1 MATCCARVWLG
12 PWPQITTQV
21 SLRGYNFN
29 LGVPR
34 GRSDSRPTF
43 QVPTTV
49 FTPLEYGC
57 VGLSE
62 EEAVA
67 LHGQEHVEVGDY
79 QQEGLDGRSPQSSS
93 KNWRSSKWATSWG
106 CSWQNTV
113 WGLHRTGVLGSS
125 RNKGSQ
131 KPLAASVCGKALLLW
146 FHSVSTCCP
155 GWSH

>member
-12 PWPQITTQV
+12 PWPQITTHV

-29 LGVPR
+29 LGDPR
-34 GRSDSRPTF
+34 GVSDSRPTF

-79 QQEGLDGRSPQSSS
+79 QQEGLDVRSPQSSS
-93 KNWRSSKWATSWG
+93 MRWRS
-106 CSWQNTV
+106 
-113 WGLHRTGVLGSS
+113 
-125 RNKGSQ
+125 
-131 KPLAASVCGKALLLW
+131 GKQGLLLGLLLAE
-146 FHSVSTCCP
+146 HSMEPS
-155 GWSH
+155 